1 MILEKVYMK
10 PTDKII
16 VQRATIDNAEEIL
29 ELQKIAYASEAE
41 LYNDLTIPP
50 LHQTM
55 KEILEKIRKENRI
68 WPE

>member
-10 PTDKII
+10 PTDNII
-16 VQRATIDNAEEIL
+16 VQRATIDNASEIL